1 MTKQTIELLQL
12 RIAHIESELSSSGP
26 NEELIKEKMSHLKVI
41 KMVHFL
47 ESNNIE
53 IDKKVITLPYID
65 GHGYY
70 AYRLMI
76 DNEVSDPNL
85 WTVVNE
91 IDGEMAEFIMGDK
104 IITS

>member
-1 MTKQTIELLQL
+1 MTKQTIELLKS
-12 RIAHIESELSSSGP
+12 RVAHIESELSISGP

-41 KMVHFL
+41 KMVQFI
-47 ESNNIE
+47 ESNDIE
-53 IDKKVITLPYID
+53 IDKKVITLPFLD

-70 AYRLMI
+70 TYRLMI
-76 DNEVSDPNL
+76 DNEVDDPGL